1 MTWRVLIE
9 ICRVGLVWFLIL
21 IMLQGRLELVRKE
34 ELLSVL
40 FKEVVIGLTFQKLS
54 WFTRSWQDHYQCVY
68 LGLALE
74 GHLVMA
80 LFEVDKNG

>member
-21 IMLQGRLELVRKE
+21 ILLQGRLELVGKD

-40 FKEVVIGLTFQKLS
+40 FKEVVIGLSFQKLS
-54 WFTRSWQDHYQCVY
+54 WLIGS
-68 LGLALE
+68 E
-74 GHLVMA
+74 
-80 LFEVDKNG
+80 

>member
-21 IMLQGRLELVRKE
+21 ILLQGRLELVGKD

-40 FKEVVIGLTFQKLS
+40 YKEVVIGLSFQKLS
-54 WFTRSWQDHYQCVY
+54 WLIGS
-68 LGLALE
+68 E
-74 GHLVMA
+74 
-80 LFEVDKNG
+80 